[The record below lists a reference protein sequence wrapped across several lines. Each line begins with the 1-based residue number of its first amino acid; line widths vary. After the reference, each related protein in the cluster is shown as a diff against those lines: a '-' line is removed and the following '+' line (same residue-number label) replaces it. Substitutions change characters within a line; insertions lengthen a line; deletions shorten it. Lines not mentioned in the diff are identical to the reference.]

1 MNGTEKRALELIDE
15 MNVARTS
22 TLAEYVAA
30 LFKDQFIEIYV
41 GDCYENVEYE
51 QHSTQYPAVF
61 CGKVVGAY
69 KECLIVSAAYVE
81 GKEVRLGKLMFISE
95 RAIRTL
101 SPVDGKG
108 TVEDLFLRSKDTLD
122 VANRFG

>member
-1 MNGTEKRALELIDE
+1 MRKLDDRALELIE
-15 MNVARTS
+15 EFNKNRTL
-22 TLAEYVAA
+22 TFAEYISS

-41 GDCYENVEYE
+41 GDCYEDVKFE

-61 CGKVVGAY
+61 CGKVVGAF
-69 KECLIVSAAYVE
+69 KECLIISAAYSD
-81 GKEVRLGKLMFISE
+81 GKDIKLGKLMFISE

-108 TVEDLFLRSKDTLD
+108 TLQDMFLRSRESLAIAKK
-122 VANRFG
+122 FG